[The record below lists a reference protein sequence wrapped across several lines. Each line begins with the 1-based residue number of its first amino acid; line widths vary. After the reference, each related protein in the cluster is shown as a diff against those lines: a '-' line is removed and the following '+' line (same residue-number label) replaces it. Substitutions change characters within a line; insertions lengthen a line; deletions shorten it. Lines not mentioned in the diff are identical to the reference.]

1 MRGRLVVGWPVRA
14 AALPLAA
21 LAALMALTGLAACE
35 PSGSPAP
42 GPASALASADASAS
56 GDAAAPLP
64 VASELL
70 EPLQGYPP
78 CTPPSVAPVPA
89 EVRGLVLPE
98 GALVTEV
105 SEDGPIT
112 QVTGYV
118 ASTPV
123 QARVGYQEDDS
134 ITVLQ
139 VEDEGFEAEALVESE
154 GRRMFVKI
162 QAVCDE
168 GSVFVALVADA
179 GAAAAIPVPA
189 GSPSPAG

>member
-14 AALPLAA
+14 AALPFAA
-21 LAALMALTGLAACE
+21 LAALTGLAACE
-35 PSGSPAP
+35 PSGSPTP
-42 GPASALASADASAS
+42 GPASASA
-56 GDAAAPLP
+56 DAAAPLP

-154 GRRMFVKI
+154 GRRMFVKV